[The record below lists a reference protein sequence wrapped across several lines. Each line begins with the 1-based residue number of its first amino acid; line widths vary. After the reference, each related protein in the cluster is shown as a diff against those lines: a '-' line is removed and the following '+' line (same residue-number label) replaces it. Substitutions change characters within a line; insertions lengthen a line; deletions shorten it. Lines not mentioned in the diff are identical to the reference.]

1 MDEIIRVKNLRH
13 VYKSSSGEN
22 VALDGVNLTID
33 DGEFVAIIGTNGSGK
48 STLAKHFNALLLP
61 TSGKIFV
68 DGLDTSD
75 EKNLWHVREN
85 VGMVFQNPD
94 SEIVAAIVEDDVA
107 FGLENLGI
115 APEKIRERV
124 DLALDSV
131 NMSDYKNFAP
141 SKLSGGQKQ
150 RIAIAGVIAMQTK
163 IIVLDEPTAM
173 LDPLGRREVM
183 SLVKKLHAQG
193 KTIIYIT
200 HFMEEASQAQK
211 VFVMERGKILRS
223 GTPHEIFTNVAEMK
237 RLGFDVPV
245 AAELAERLRKKF
257 KLPKKILTA
266 DELATA
272 IWNLKLGI
280 SNDVGANKIPEPLRI
295 EHFALRIEDV
305 TYTYMTGTPF
315 EKIALK
321 NISFDAADGEVLAIA
336 GHTGSG
342 KSTLIQIVA
351 GLIDLQSGSVTID
364 DLPVTDKK
372 IRRLVGIVFQYP
384 EHQLFEETVAKDI
397 SFAPKNFGLSEEE
410 ISARVDEAMRQ
421 VGLDSSLKNFSPFEL
436 SGGQRRRAAI
446 AGILAMK
453 PKYLI
458 LDEPT
463 AGLDPKAKENLLREI
478 FGAVKKSGVTI
489 ILVSHN
495 MDDIAR
501 FADRVIVLAQGKILF
516 DGVPREL
523 FAREEILQR
532 AGLESP
538 PITQLMKILG
548 VNEIVLS
555 LDEAEK
561 ILLKKN

>member
-1 MDEIIRVKNLRH
+1 MEIIRVENLRH

-115 APEKIRERV
+115 PPEKIRERV

-280 SNDVGANKIPEPLRI
+280 SNDVGANKIPEPLSI

-315 EKIALK
+315 EKTALK
-321 NISFDAADGEVLAIA
+321 NISFDAADGKVLAIA

-397 SFAPKNFGLSEEE
+397 SFAPKNFGLRDAE

-421 VGLDSSLKNFSPFEL
+421 VGLDSSLKNVSPFEL

-463 AGLDPKAKENLLREI
+463 AGLDPKAKENLLREL

-501 FADRVIVLAQGKILF
+501 FANRVIVLAQGKILF

-548 VNEIVLS
+548 VNEIILS

-561 ILLKKN
+561 ILLKKI